1 MDDTGRS
8 SGISSSHD
16 RVVLGRIDR
25 IAGPTGR
32 RRWPVEVKGRL
43 VAESYRTELSISE
56 FARRQGLIPAQL
68 FAWRRDAKTGKLAVP
83 VEEGEDFFAPLI
95 MGDAVDSSAP
105 NVMAGMIELQAGRVV
120 IRFAVDTPAA
130 RIAEIARALA

>member
-16 RVVLGRIDR
+16 RVVLARIDR
-25 IAGPTGR
+25 MAGPTGR

-68 FAWRRDAKTGKLAVP
+68 FTWRRDAKVGKLAVP
-83 VEEGEDFFAPLI
+83 VEEGEGFFAPLLV
-95 MGDAVDSSAP
+95 GDAVDTPAP
-105 NVMAGMIELQAGRVV
+105 HVRAGMVELQAGRVV
-120 IRFAVDTPAA
+120 IRLAADTPAA